1 MSQWCCG
8 LQEEAEIFHITGLE
22 FISSCHGTLLST
34 TLTISIFSSLLQHL
48 DNKKVH
54 GTGRCPEVTRC
65 QELHQLAKK
74 TCKKASSSFPPFWSK
89 GDMQLHH
96 KRLPICTLGSIFQL
110 GLLISQE
117 ARTECAFMWSSSRMT
132 ILALSLKRLVCLNGG
147 LLVVTI
153 SSTHILS

>member
-1 MSQWCCG
+1 MVCKRRQRSFTSQVWSLFPPAMALCFPLHWPFLFSHLCYN
-8 LQEEAEIFHITGLE
+8 IWITRKSMAQADVLKSRGVKSY
-22 FISSCHGTLLST
+22 ISW
-34 TLTISIFSSLLQHL
+34 Q
-48 DNKKVH
+48 
-54 GTGRCPEVTRC
+54 
-65 QELHQLAKK
+65 KK
-74 TCKKASSSFPPFWSK
+74 TWKKASSSFPPFWSK

-132 ILALSLKRLVCLNGG
+132 ILALSLKRLVCLNGR